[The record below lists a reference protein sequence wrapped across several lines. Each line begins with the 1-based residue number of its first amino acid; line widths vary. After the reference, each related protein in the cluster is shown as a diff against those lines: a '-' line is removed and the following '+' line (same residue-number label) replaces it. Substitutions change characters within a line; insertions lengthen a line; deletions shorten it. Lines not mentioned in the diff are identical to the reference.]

1 MSESFKYK
9 PEYRVFG
16 KASDSGKGFQ
26 LVHGGWRRQGQRLF
40 IIRRDYLI
48 LFDSIS
54 ESGNDVVRRCVDDDV
69 AYPRSRCFTIGIG
82 VVVDSGMN
90 LLCQAEC

>member
-1 MSESFKYK
+1 MGESFKYK

-26 LVHGGWRRQGQRLF
+26 LVHGGWRRQCQRLF
-40 IIRRDYLI
+40 IIRCDYLI
-48 LFDSIS
+48 SFDSIS
-54 ESGNDVVRRCVDDDV
+54 ESGNDVVRRCVDDGV

-82 VVVDSGMN
+82 VVVDSGMK
-90 LLCQAEC
+90 LLCQAEG